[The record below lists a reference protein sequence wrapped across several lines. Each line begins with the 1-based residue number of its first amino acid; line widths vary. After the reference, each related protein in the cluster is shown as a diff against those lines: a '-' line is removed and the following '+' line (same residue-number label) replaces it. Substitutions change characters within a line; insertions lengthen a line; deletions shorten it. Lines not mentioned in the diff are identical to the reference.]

1 MADET
6 PASERTE
13 KPSPKK
19 LKDARDR
26 GQVPRSRDLS
36 VAAASLAV
44 TMAFDYF
51 GGALLEKLTG
61 RLALGLAT
69 VGDRPLRTLTEI
81 EMTSGLIADAS
92 GLAIVVAP
100 LIGTAALVGVGTTL
114 AQGGWVVSS
123 TPIHVDWTRL
133 NPVNGFRRLAP
144 SQSGVDLVKT
154 VVGAVALST
163 LSYGVARELILD
175 SPRLIWLSPVDAATS
190 GWQRVIALLWRA
202 GFALLAIAAADYGVQ
217 RWRHWTNLKMTKQ
230 EVRDEAKGEGGSPE
244 MKARIRRVQRD
255 MNRRRML
262 KAVKTATVVI
272 TNPTHYAVAL
282 EYRRDVSPAPRVV
295 AKGKDHVAAK
305 IRAAAR
311 DAGVPIIEN
320 VSLAQALYKGAEVG
334 DTIPAELFGA
344 VAEVLAYLVRIKQLM
359 L

>member
-19 LKDARDR
+19 LRDARER

-44 TMAFDYF
+44 TMACDYY
-51 GGALLEKLTG
+51 GSAVLEKLSG
-61 RLALGLAT
+61 RLALGLSTFA
-69 VGDRPLRTLTEI
+69 DRPLRTLTPVEL
-81 EMTSGLIADAS
+81 TSGLIADAA
-92 GLAIVVAP
+92 GMALVVAP
-100 LIGTAALVGVGTTL
+100 LIGAAAVVGVGTTI

-123 TPIHVDWTRL
+123 TPIHLDWTKL
-133 NPVNGFRRLAP
+133 NPANGLKKLKP

-154 VVGAVALST
+154 VIGAVTLTT
-163 LSYGVARELILD
+163 LSYVVARELVD
-175 SPRLIWLSPVDAATS
+175 DATRLIWLSPIEAAAS
-190 GWQRVIALLWRA
+190 GWRRVITLLWRA
-202 GFALLAIAAADYGVQ
+202 GFALLMIAAADYGVQ
-217 RWRHWTNLKMTKQ
+217 RWRHWTSLKMTKQ
-230 EVRDEAKGEGGSPE
+230 ELRDEAKGEGGSPE
-244 MKARIRRVQRD
+244 MKARVKKVQRD
-255 MNRRRML
+255 MTRRRMM

-282 EYRRDVSPAPRVV
+282 EYNRTVSPAPRVV
-295 AKGKDHVAAK
+295 AKGKDLLAAK

-320 VSLAQALYKGAEVG
+320 VSLAQALYKGVEVG
-334 DTIPAELFGA
+334 ETIPADLFGA